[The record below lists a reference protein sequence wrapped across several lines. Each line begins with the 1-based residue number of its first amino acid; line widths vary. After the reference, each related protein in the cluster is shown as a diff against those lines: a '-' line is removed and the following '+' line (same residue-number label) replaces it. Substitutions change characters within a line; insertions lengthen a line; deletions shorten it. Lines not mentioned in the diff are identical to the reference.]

1 MNIKLLLIAS
11 LVLLFGLFVYLKQ
24 PVSQSQDM
32 PAWQMI
38 QADDV
43 AKIVIQSSSGESVT
57 LVEKQG
63 VWYVQ
68 DDEHNKEIKAN
79 RSAVLRLRD
88 DLADMQPIRMV
99 AHGHGHDAALGF
111 SPADIHVR
119 CLNQHGKALLDVM
132 VGKQGSDLLSTYIR
146 RVNEDAIFAVDKV
159 LLWQLKR
166 TKSSW
171 KAVDKPVD
179 KKQT

>member
-1 MNIKLLLIAS
+1 MKMKLVVIAVFFMLL
-11 LVLLFGLFVYLKQ
+11 GLFMYLKQ

-32 PAWQMI
+32 PAWQTI
-38 QADDV
+38 QPDDV
-43 AKIVIQSSSGESVT
+43 AKIVIQSASSPSVT

-68 DDEHNKEIKAN
+68 DKHHQMVKAN

-88 DLADMQPIRMV
+88 DLADMQPIRLV
-99 AHGHGHDAALGF
+99 AHGHAHDAALGF
-111 SPADIHVR
+111 SPADVHVR
-119 CLNQHGKALLDVM
+119 CLNQQAKVLLDMM

-146 RVNEDAIFAVDKV
+146 RVGEDAIFAVDKV

-166 TKSSW
+166 TKASW